1 LTKDVEDRAQK
12 LLARIRELGGVVPAL
27 EKGFFHR
34 EIAETAYRH
43 ETDLAAGKRRIVGV
57 NVHESE
63 HVSPPIL
70 KIDHAV
76 EKGQVRRLKKLRRD
90 RDNGRV
96 QAALA
101 RLRSEAKGTTNL
113 MPAILEAVEAY
124 ATVGEVTNALKDVF
138 GEYPVFGG

>member
-1 LTKDVEDRAQK
+1 
-12 LLARIRELGGVVPAL
+12 VPAL

-43 ETDLAAGKRRIVGV
+43 ETDLEAGRRKIVGV
-57 NVHESE
+57 NVHS
-63 HVSPPIL
+63 VDGKMPPIL
-70 KIDHAV
+70 KIDVDV
-76 EKGQVRRLKKLRRD
+76 EKGQVRRLKKLRRE

-101 RLRSEAKGTTNL
+101 RLRGEAEGDANL

-124 ATVGEVTNALKDVF
+124 ATVGEVTIALKDVF
-138 GEYPVFGG
+138 GEYPVFAG